1 MKKRDLALIPVIAPS
16 TPKRRIK
23 DILNNKKIPFLYAIS
38 TNATTG
44 SSVDFH
50 KNLQQY
56 IETIREVYQ
65 GEIGIGF
72 GVKTY
77 NDISR
82 IRDVGA
88 FPIL

>member
-1 MKKRDLALIPVIAPS
+1 MKKRDLALIPVIAPP

-23 DILNNKKIPFLYAIS
+23 DILNNKKIPFLYTIS
-38 TNATTG
+38 TNTTTG

-50 KNLQQY
+50 KNLHQY

-72 GVKTY
+72 GVKTHD
-77 NDISR
+77 DISR